1 MSAPLQYTDPD
12 AQEQYQIAYNY
23 QQETERL
30 RGQRDGVVITPVEV
44 VDFQI
49 RAVIDQLAEQGRT
62 LADPQVRVTDPF
74 GGTGIYLARMMQLA
88 GLTPDELDDLYHNR
102 MRHIELDADACQIA
116 DKNLRTVYARESG
129 RPARHSIVHDR
140 DTFAMSQEDF
150 DRLWDTDTTS
160 TPLPA

>member
-1 MSAPLQYTDPD
+1 MSD
-12 AQEQYQIAYNY
+12 ADKRQEQTRIALQY

-30 RGQRDGVVITPVEV
+30 RGQRDGVVVTPVEI

-49 RAVIDQLAEQGRT
+49 RAVIDQLAEKGRT

-88 GLTPDELDDLYHNR
+88 ELTPDELDDLYHNR
-102 MRHIELDADACQIA
+102 MAMIEIDQTACEIA
-116 DKNLRTVYARESG
+116 DKNLRTVYRQETGRE
-129 RPARHSIVHDR
+129 ARHSIVHHR

-150 DRLWDTDTTS
+150 DQLWDTDTTS

>member
-1 MSAPLQYTDPD
+1 MTQRLQYADPD
-12 AQEQYQIAYNY
+12 AHEQYQIAYNY
-23 QQETERL
+23 QLSTLADRQ
-30 RGQRDGVVITPVEV
+30 QRDGVVVTPVEV

-49 RAVIDQLAEQGRT
+49 HAVIDQLAEKGRT
-62 LADPQVRVTDPF
+62 LADPLVRVTDPF

-88 GLTPDELDDLYHNR
+88 DLTSDELDDLYHNR
-102 MRHIELDADACQIA
+102 MAMIEIDQTACEIA
-116 DKNLRTVYARESG
+116 DKNLRTVYRQETGRE
-129 RPARHSIVHDR
+129 ARHSIVHHR

>member
-1 MSAPLQYTDPD
+1 MTPPPQYTDPD
-12 AQEQYQIAYNY
+12 AQEQYQIAYDY
-23 QQETERL
+23 QQATERL

-88 GLTPDELDDLYHNR
+88 DLTPDELDDLYHHR
-102 MRHIELDADACQIA
+102 MRHIELDADACEIA
-116 DKNLRTVYARESG
+116 DKNLRAVYERESG
-129 RPARHSIVHDR
+129 RPARHSIVHNR